1 MLVNLGLTAD
11 AAAAHKHEF
20 SNQPNS
26 QSNGS
31 LLYRSSAAMLPL
43 RFMSSTTRRSIADAL
58 KPVVP
63 TSSSSQAS
71 SPNATPRF
79 SSEEDYAPVES
90 TSPSDR
96 TDDAPPVPTK
106 RHSPRQKSS
115 FRFAYPPPSQ
125 RHKLLRIRP
134 KLLLQLQQVSQ
145 TARPIP
151 ILDVMPPTL
160 LGVTRKLPM
169 TIRGLCPNDLVLVT
183 SDSYEQM
190 GADDDKSILS
200 EDGPHDQ
207 REVVATLCQHRKED
221 AKIKGLA
228 EICLL
233 QGSRWEASR
242 LPSGGYEFAGAM
254 ENDEQICVR
263 WILRGKG
270 SRRAS
275 GSAAGPDNQF
285 EVGKRFT
292 FSIIDPTTRRHPVIA
307 WMSRLGIDVLDR
319 YPLSSAPPA
328 QINSSMTDDTAEPTI
343 IDTDDHLRSLIIASG
358 IWVAFQE
365 GWPESPVYADPAPPT
380 PTTAAPRPRSQP
392 SQATETD
399 AEPTHT
405 ASSDTHHKRL
415 SLLRLGSPTL
425 LHRSKSTKTDSQKSQ
440 NGASNK
446 TPSKPKG
453 STGTSLERPGG
464 SKRPI
469 LNLPD
474 EQAFQQTAGNGKR
487 RPTSRGD
494 QQYLSATSIAP
505 SPSRS
510 SYGDDSQRG
519 PLSSPPSLYE
529 GQRKPDRSKGKRWRR
544 LSNWLDFGGK
554 KEKA

>member
-31 LLYRSSAAMLPL
+31 FLYRSSAAILPL
-43 RFMSSTTRRSIADAL
+43 RFMSSTKRRSIAEAL

-79 SSEEDYAPVES
+79 SSEEDYALVEAV
-90 TSPSDR
+90 SPSDR
-96 TDDAPPVPTK
+96 TEDAPPVPTK
-106 RHSPRQKSS
+106 RHPPRQKSS

-151 ILDVMPPTL
+151 ILDVLPPTL
-160 LGVTRKLPM
+160 LGVARKLPM
-169 TIRGLCPNDLVLVT
+169 TIKGLCPNDLVLVT

-190 GADDDKSILS
+190 SADDDRSILS

-228 EICLL
+228 EIYLI

-242 LPSGGYEFAGAM
+242 LPSGGYEFTGAK

-263 WILRGKG
+263 WVLRGKG

-275 GSAAGPDNQF
+275 GSAAGSDNHF
-285 EVGKRFT
+285 EDGKRFT

-307 WMSRLGIDVLDR
+307 WMSRLGIDVLDK
-319 YPLSSAPPA
+319 YPLCSAPPA
-328 QINSSMTDDTAEPTI
+328 NINSSVADDAAEPTI

-365 GWPESPVYADPAPPT
+365 GWPESPVYADSAPST
-380 PTTAAPRPRSQP
+380 PTTAAPRPPSRP
-392 SQATETD
+392 SQATERE
-399 AEPTHT
+399 AEPTHPT
-405 ASSDTHHKRL
+405 SPETHHKRL

-440 NGASNK
+440 NGASK

-453 STGTSLERPGG
+453 SNATSLERSGG
-464 SKRPI
+464 SKTPI

-474 EQAFQQTAGNGKR
+474 EQAFQQRAGNAKR
-487 RPTSRGD
+487 RSTSRGD
-494 QQYLSATSIAP
+494 QQHLSATNAARSP
-505 SPSRS
+505 SPS
-510 SYGDDSQRG
+510 SYGDGSQRG

-554 KEKA
+554 KERA